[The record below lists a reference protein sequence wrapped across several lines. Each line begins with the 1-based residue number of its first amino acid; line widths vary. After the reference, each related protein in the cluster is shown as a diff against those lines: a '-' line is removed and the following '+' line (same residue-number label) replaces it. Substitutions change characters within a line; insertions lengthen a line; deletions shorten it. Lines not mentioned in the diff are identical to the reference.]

1 MVDIARKSEAWMI
14 AQRSE
19 KGVDAIR
26 KGMGVWMQLR
36 GARA

>member
-1 MVDIARKSEAWMI
+1 VDV

-19 KGVDAIR
+19 KGVDAVQ
-26 KGMGVWMQLR
+26 KGVRVWMQLR